1 MKNLRQAR
9 QHRRIR
15 RSRHRSRHRVID
27 HFGVELGA
35 CKESDTPGKMVFFWR
50 DGPGG
55 LNDRGIAGYAYNDE
69 QHQIAQR
76 IGREMQPFLAGL
88 SSDPHYCRGRGLLTR
103 SEVTTLWILCCFL
116 GPLAMYW
123 LCYIISEKSTREAMG
138 KQKLIDSI
146 HDMARCHDLKAYVS
160 PMTSY
165 FTLTDSTPGGM
176 PQNLVQQP
184 MMMMGT
190 PQAMP
195 PPGQEMYQQQPVY
208 APYGQEMYQQQ
219 LAYAPPPIGG
229 LPMMPPGYAQAPQ
242 GYAHTPQYGNY
253 GAPPIEAYDPMNVK

>member
-76 IGREMQPFLAGL
+76 IGPEMQPFLAGL
-88 SSDPHYCRGRGLLTR
+88 SSDPLYHRGRGLLTS
-103 SEVTTLWILCCFL
+103 SEVTTMCILCCFL
-116 GPLAMYW
+116 GPLAIYW
-123 LCYIISEKSTREAMG
+123 MCYINSK
-138 KQKLIDSI
+138 
-146 HDMARCHDLKAYVS
+146 
-160 PMTSY
+160 
-165 FTLTDSTPGGM
+165 
-176 PQNLVQQP
+176 
-184 MMMMGT
+184 
-190 PQAMP
+190 
-195 PPGQEMYQQQPVY
+195 
-208 APYGQEMYQQQ
+208 
-219 LAYAPPPIGG
+219 
-229 LPMMPPGYAQAPQ
+229 
-242 GYAHTPQYGNY
+242 
-253 GAPPIEAYDPMNVK
+253 